1 MVSIDQ
7 MEYTFV
13 YGDFHNFDSGTPGGY
28 NWYSGV
34 KEVVKGPTKPIPK
47 LQQFPGFLDRGTP
60 LVVRENH
67 KNTIAGIF
75 RENLDQNAR
84 GPTLFDRLYPEIV
97 NWIIDNSDWAVDSS
111 CHTFTSC
118 SCGQQTPGGE
128 PSDQTLRHS
137 NRIIIEKN
145 TEAVDV
151 PSGKYPWE
159 AIVFNAKHDYCDN
172 TAQSDLFKHARPDGE
187 SFDICSG
194 SLITDRHIITSA
206 ACILQNRHHMESIE
220 RHTFTFTKAPCLYAS
235 VGIIDWFDAVN
246 KGKILE
252 VQDRYLHEEAFTHMY
267 NFNYNIG
274 IDQCSIKIHTMFL
287 DPISNAYC
295 VC

>member
-1 MVSIDQ
+1 MVPIEQ

-13 YGDFHNFDSGTPGGY
+13 YSWFQHWDSGTGFGS
-28 NWYSGV
+28 WYSGV
-34 KEVVKGPTKPIPK
+34 NEVVKGPKTPVPKP
-47 LQQFPGFLDRGTP
+47 QQFPGFLDRGTP

-75 RENLDQNAR
+75 RENLDQDHR
-84 GPTLFDRLYPEIV
+84 GPTIFDRLSPEIV

-118 SCGQQTPGGE
+118 SCGQQTPDGE

-172 TAQSDLFKHARPDGE
+172 TAQSDLFKHARPNGE

-206 ACILQNRHHMESIE
+206 ACILQNRHDMESIE

-252 VQDRYLHEEAFTHMY
+252 VQDRYLHEEVFTDMNNY
-267 NFNYNIG
+267 NYNIG
-274 IDQCSIKIHTMFL
+274 IDKSSIPCFWL
-287 DPISNAYC
+287 Q
-295 VC
+295 

>member
-1 MVSIDQ
+1 MLFRGKHLCLPEKKKVAFSQ
-7 MEYTFV
+7 KEYRFTFKW
-13 YGDFHNFDSGTPGGY
+13 FDSWDQGTIIHS
-28 NWYSGV
+28 NIWGV
-34 KEVVKGPTKPIPK
+34 DDITDPIEEDVT
-47 LQQFPGFLDRGTP
+47 QQFPGDLDRGTP
-60 LVVRENH
+60 LIVKENN

-75 RENLDQNAR
+75 RENLAQDSIK
-84 GPTLFDRLYPEIV
+84 GPSVFDRLYPEIV

-111 CHTFTSC
+111 CYTFTSC
-118 SCGQQTPGGE
+118 SCGQQTPG
-128 PSDQTLRHS
+128 QTRRHS

-172 TAQSDLFKHARPDGE
+172 TAQSDLFKHARPDGK

-206 ACILQNRHHMESIE
+206 ACILQNRHDMEKIE
-220 RHTFTFTKAPCLYAS
+220 RLPFYFTKAPCLYAS

-246 KGKILE
+246 EGNILE
-252 VQDRYLHEEAFTHMY
+252 VKDRYLHEEVFTDMNNY
-267 NFNYNIG
+267 NYNIG
-274 IDQCSIKIHTMFL
+274 IDKCSMPCFWL
-287 DPISNAYC
+287 R
-295 VC
+295 

>member
-34 KEVVKGPTKPIPK
+34 KEVVKGPTKPVPK

-75 RENLDQNAR
+75 RENLDQDAR

-118 SCGQQTPGGE
+118 SCGQQTPDGE

-172 TAQSDLFKHARPDGE
+172 TAQSDLFKHARPNGD

-206 ACILQNRHHMESIE
+206 ACILQNRHDMESIA
-220 RHTFTFTKAPCLYAS
+220 RVRFDFTKAPCLYAS

-252 VQDRYLHEEAFTHMY
+252 VQDRYLHEEVFTDMNNY
-267 NFNYNIG
+267 NYNIG
-274 IDQCSIKIHTMFL
+274 IDKSSIPCFWL
-287 DPISNAYC
+287 Q
-295 VC
+295 

>member
-34 KEVVKGPTKPIPK
+34 KEVVKGPTKPVPK

-75 RENLDQNAR
+75 RENLDQDHR
-84 GPTLFDRLYPEIV
+84 GPTIFDRLSPEIV

-118 SCGQQTPGGE
+118 SCGQQTPDGE

-172 TAQSDLFKHARPDGE
+172 TAQSDLFKHARPDGD

-206 ACILQNRHHMESIE
+206 ACILQNRNDMEKIE
-220 RHTFTFTKAPCLYAS
+220 RNPFHFTKAPCLYAS

-252 VQDRYLHEEAFTHMY
+252 VQDRYLHEEVFTDMNNY
-267 NFNYNIG
+267 NYNIG
-274 IDQCSIKIHTMFL
+274 IDKSSIPCFWL
-287 DPISNAYC
+287 Q
-295 VC
+295 

>member
-1 MVSIDQ
+1 MVPIEQ

-13 YGDFHNFDSGTPGGY
+13 YSWFQHWDSGTGFGS
-28 NWYSGV
+28 WYSGV
-34 KEVVKGPTKPIPK
+34 NEVVKGPKTPVPKP
-47 LQQFPGFLDRGTP
+47 QQFPGFLDRGTP

-75 RENLDQNAR
+75 RENLDQDHR
-84 GPTLFDRLYPEIV
+84 GPTIFDRLSPEIV

-111 CHTFTSC
+111 CYTFTSC
-118 SCGQQTPGGE
+118 SCGQQTPDGE

-172 TAQSDLFKHARPDGE
+172 TAQSDLFKHARPNGE

-274 IDQCSIKIHTMFL
+274 IDKCSIPCFWLREQPYK
-287 DPISNAYC
+287 C
-295 VC
+295 

>member
-1 MVSIDQ
+1 MVPIEQ

-13 YGDFHNFDSGTPGGY
+13 YSWFQHWDSGTGFGS
-28 NWYSGV
+28 WYSGV
-34 KEVVKGPTKPIPK
+34 NEVVKGPKTPVPKP
-47 LQQFPGFLDRGTP
+47 QQFPGFLDRGTP

-75 RENLDQNAR
+75 RENLDQDHR
-84 GPTLFDRLYPEIV
+84 GPTIFDRLSPEIV

-111 CHTFTSC
+111 CYTFTSC
-118 SCGQQTPGGE
+118 SCGQQTPDGE

-172 TAQSDLFKHARPDGE
+172 TAQSDLFKHARPNGD

-206 ACILQNRHHMESIE
+206 ACILQNRHDMESIE
-220 RHTFTFTKAPCLYAS
+220 RHTFHFTKAPCLYAS

>member
-34 KEVVKGPTKPIPK
+34 KEVVKGPTKPVPK

-84 GPTLFDRLYPEIV
+84 GPTLFDRLSPEIV
-97 NWIIDNSDWAVDSS
+97 NWIIDNSDWAVDSG
-111 CHTFTSC
+111 CTTFTSC
-118 SCGQQTPGGE
+118 TCGQQTPG
-128 PSDQTLRHS
+128 QTRGHS
-137 NRIIIEKN
+137 NRIIVSKH
-145 TEAVDV
+145 TEAADV

-159 AIVFNAKHDYCDN
+159 AIVFNAKHDYCDA
-172 TAQSDLFKHARPDGE
+172 TDKSELFKHSAPDGVK
-187 SFDICSG
+187 FDICSG
-194 SLITDRHIITSA
+194 SLISDRHIITSA
-206 ACILQNRHHMESIE
+206 ACILQNRADMEQFTWTIAKHH
-220 RHTFTFTKAPCLYAS
+220 FTFTKAPCLYAS
-235 VGIIDWFDAVN
+235 VGITDWVAAVN
-246 KGKILE
+246 DGKILE
-252 VQDRYLHEEAFTHMY
+252 VEARYLHDEAFTETTNY
-267 NFNYNIG
+267 NYNIG
-274 IDQCSIKIHTMFL
+274 
-287 DPISNAYC
+287 
-295 VC
+295 V

>member
-1 MVSIDQ
+1 MVTFNK
-7 MEYTFV
+7 MEYKFV
-13 YGDFHNFDSGTPGGY
+13 YGWFQHFDSGTPGLGT
-28 NWYSGV
+28 WYRGV
-34 KEVVKGPTKPIPK
+34 EEVVKGPTKPVPNP
-47 LQQFPGFLDRGTP
+47 QQFPGFLDRGTP

-75 RENLDQNAR
+75 RENLDQDNR
-84 GPTLFDRLYPEIV
+84 GPSVFDRLSPEIV

-111 CHTFTSC
+111 CYTFTSC
-118 SCGQQTPGGE
+118 TCGQQTPG
-128 PSDQTLRHS
+128 QTLRHN

-172 TAQSDLFKHARPDGE
+172 TAQSDLFKHARPDGK

-206 ACILQNRHHMESIE
+206 ACILQNRHDMEKIE
-220 RHTFTFTKAPCLYAS
+220 RLPFYFTKAPCLYAS

-246 KGKILE
+246 EGNILE
-252 VQDRYLHEEAFTHMY
+252 VKDRYLHEEVFTDMNNY
-267 NFNYNIG
+267 NYNIG
-274 IDQCSIKIHTMFL
+274 IDKCSMPCFWL
-287 DPISNAYC
+287 R
-295 VC
+295 

>member
-34 KEVVKGPTKPIPK
+34 KEVVKGPTKPVPK

-84 GPTLFDRLYPEIV
+84 GPTIFDRLYPEIV

-118 SCGQQTPGGE
+118 SCGQQTPDGE

-159 AIVFNAKHDYCDN
+159 AIVFNAKHGYCDN

-187 SFDICSG
+187 SFDICSS

-206 ACILQNRHHMESIE
+206 ACILQNRHDMESIA
-220 RHTFTFTKAPCLYAS
+220 RNPFLFTKASCLYAS

>member
-1 MVSIDQ
+1 MVTFNK
-7 MEYTFV
+7 MEYKFV
-13 YGDFHNFDSGTPGGY
+13 YGWFQHFDSGTPGLGT
-28 NWYSGV
+28 WYRGV
-34 KEVVKGPTKPIPK
+34 EEVVKSPTTPVPD

-60 LVVRENH
+60 LVVRENG

-75 RENLDQNAR
+75 RENLDHNSQ
-84 GPTLFDRLYPEIV
+84 GPSVFDRLSPEIV

-111 CHTFTSC
+111 CYTFTSC
-118 SCGQQTPGGE
+118 TCGQQTPG
-128 PSDQTLRHS
+128 QTLRHN

-172 TAQSDLFKHARPDGE
+172 TAQSDLFKHARPDGK

-206 ACILQNRHHMESIE
+206 ACILQNRHDMEKIE
-220 RHTFTFTKAPCLYAS
+220 RLPFYFTKAPCLYAS

-246 KGKILE
+246 EGKILE
-252 VQDRYLHEEAFTHMY
+252 VKDRYLHEEVFTDMNNY
-267 NFNYNIG
+267 NYNIG
-274 IDQCSIKIHTMFL
+274 IDKCFMPCFWLQ
-287 DPISNAYC
+287 
-295 VC
+295 